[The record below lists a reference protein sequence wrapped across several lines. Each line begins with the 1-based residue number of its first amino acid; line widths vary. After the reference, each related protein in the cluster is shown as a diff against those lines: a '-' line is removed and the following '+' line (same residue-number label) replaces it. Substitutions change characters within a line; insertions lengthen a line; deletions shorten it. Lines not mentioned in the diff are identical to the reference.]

1 MRSPTA
7 TPDAAVSHSRPRKA
21 GAGLLSRLVAIFSLA
36 LFSLPSWADSLFWT
50 LDPAGPVARS
60 ERYTLIV
67 DAIIM
72 AVIVIPT
79 IILTVIFLRRYRA
92 SNTKAGYAPTW
103 SRSIALEIGMWGI
116 PLIAVGVLG
125 YFVYTGTQ
133 AADPYHPGAIEDQ
146 AGASSQPALT
156 IDVIALDWRWLF
168 VYPKQHIATVH
179 TLTLPVN
186 RPVRFHLTSATV
198 TNSFFIPRLA
208 GQIYVM
214 PGMHTQQLLQ
224 ADKRGTYTGFSAAQS
239 GAGFSWMRFKTHVV
253 KPAAFQ
259 RWVARVQASPDHLTH
274 ARYEKLVQPTID
286 TQGKRLY
293 FSSVAPGLFDY
304 VTNEVRNGKV
314 YPTHLF
320 AGKKMK

>member
-1 MRSPTA
+1 MSKEN
-7 TPDAAVSHSRPRKA
+7 AALVNASIGRGRRPGRRMTQA
-21 GAGLLSRLVAIFSLA
+21 LSALMLAIL
-36 LFSLPSWADSLFWT
+36 SLPAAADSLFLT
-50 LDPAGPVARS
+50 LDPAGPVARA

-72 AVIVIPT
+72 SAIVIPT
-79 IILTVIFLRRYRA
+79 IVLTIIFLRRYRA

-103 SRSIALEIGMWGI
+103 SRSIGLEIGMWGI
-116 PLIAVGVLG
+116 PLIAVGLLG

-133 AADPYHPGAIEDQ
+133 ASDPYHPGAIEDQ

-156 IDVIALDWRWLF
+156 IDVISLDWRWLF
-168 VYPKQHIATVH
+168 VYPNQHIATLH
-179 TLTLPVN
+179 TLELPVN

-224 ADKRGTYTGFSAAQS
+224 ADERGTYTGFSAAQS

-253 KPAAFQ
+253 TPAAFK
-259 RWVARVQASPDHLTH
+259 RWVAKAQASPDHLTD
-274 ARYEKLVQPTID
+274 ARYEQLAQPTID
-286 TQGKRLY
+286 TEGKPQY
-293 FSSVAPGLFDY
+293 FSAVAPGLFDH
-304 VTNEVRNGKV
+304 VIDEVRAGKV

>member
-1 MRSPTA
+1 MSYQNAARLDATMRPVRRAVRRPMQAAGAVALFALSLPAMA
-7 TPDAAVSHSRPRKA
+7 TP
-21 GAGLLSRLVAIFSLA
+21 
-36 LFSLPSWADSLFWT
+36 LFLT

-72 AVIVIPT
+72 SAIVIPT
-79 IILTVIFLRRYRA
+79 IVLTVIFLRRYRA
-92 SNTKAGYAPTW
+92 SNTKAGYAPAW
-103 SRSIALEIGMWGI
+103 SRSIGLEIAMWGI
-116 PLIAVGVLG
+116 PLIAVGLLSYV
-125 YFVYTGTQ
+125 VYTGTQ
-133 AADPYHPGAIEDQ
+133 ASDPYHPGAIEDHP
-146 AGASSQPALT
+146 AASSQPALN

-168 VYPKQHIATVH
+168 VYPEQHIATLH
-179 TLTLPVN
+179 TLELPVN

-224 ADKRGTYTGFSAAQS
+224 ADQRGTYTGFSAAQS

-253 KPAAFQ
+253 APAAFQ
-259 RWVARVQASPDHLTH
+259 SWVARVKTSSQHLTD
-274 ARYEKLVQPTID
+274 ARYEQLAQPTID
-286 TQGKRLY
+286 TQGKPQY
-293 FSSVAPGLFDY
+293 FSSVAPGLFDH
-304 VTNEVRNGKV
+304 VIDEVRAGKV